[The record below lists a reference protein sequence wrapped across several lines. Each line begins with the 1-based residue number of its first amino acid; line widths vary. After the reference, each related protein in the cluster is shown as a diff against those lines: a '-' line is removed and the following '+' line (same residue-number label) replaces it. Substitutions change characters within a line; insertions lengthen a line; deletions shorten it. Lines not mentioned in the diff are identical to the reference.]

1 MQIIVDSSKIL
12 TFVYLLAELS
22 MFLFKAYKLTYTS
35 PQIIGEVIGLFIYLF
50 LNLIR
55 LKFMSVGNKVEY
67 PLMLTIG
74 LILMIPIVIIHIY
87 YIRLQIYVLI
97 FEIILNIAC
106 FLVLGAEIIFGIF
119 TLVNIS
125 AYDKSSSM

>member
-1 MQIIVDSSKIL
+1 
-12 TFVYLLAELS
+12 
-22 MFLFKAYKLTYTS
+22 MFLFKGYSLIYTS

-55 LKFMSVGNKVEY
+55 LRFMSIGNKVEY
-67 PLMLTIG
+67 PLMLIIG
-74 LILMIPIVIIHIY
+74 LILMIPIFIIHIY

-97 FEIILNIAC
+97 FEIILNIAS
-106 FLVLGAEIIFGIF
+106 FIILGAEMLFGIF
-119 TLVNIS
+119 ALVNIS